1 MRKGQKVRIL
11 RTNQIAT
18 IVEVEL
24 IRKSGKVHRY
34 CHLKMDKK
42 PDLWMDAS
50 ELGGLVERCRITFHD
65 DRGQE
70 LYFDVERDYRKENLS
85 VTLTGKNPENLKE
98 HHGINI
104 MMPKCCAEVL
114 KHINNVLD
122 NSFAKQFLCIR
133 SMLRIWI
140 YFNIFQTI
148 VNLGS
153 RLISSQWGWR
163 NWRNT
168 IIKCSSGCMG
178 CSLVNLSGC
187 LKRLVRRIMTFS

>member
-1 MRKGQKVRIL
+1 MNKKEISMKKGQKVRIL

-98 HHGINI
+98 HHEINI
-104 MMPKCCAEVL
+104 MMAEM
-114 KHINNVLD
+114 
-122 NSFAKQFLCIR
+122 LCR
-133 SMLRIWI
+133 GFKT
-140 YFNIFQTI
+140 Y
-148 VNLGS
+148 
-153 RLISSQWGWR
+153 
-163 NWRNT
+163 
-168 IIKCSSGCMG
+168 K
-178 CSLVNLSGC
+178 
-187 LKRLVRRIMTFS
+187 

>member
-1 MRKGQKVRIL
+1 MNKKEISMKKGQKVRIL

-50 ELGGLVERCRITFHD
+50 ELGGLVERCRINFHD

-104 MMPKCCAEVL
+104 IMAEM
-114 KHINNVLD
+114 
-122 NSFAKQFLCIR
+122 LCR
-133 SMLRIWI
+133 GFKT
-140 YFNIFQTI
+140 Y
-148 VNLGS
+148 
-153 RLISSQWGWR
+153 
-163 NWRNT
+163 
-168 IIKCSSGCMG
+168 K
-178 CSLVNLSGC
+178 
-187 LKRLVRRIMTFS
+187 

>member
-50 ELGGLVERCRITFHD
+50 ELGGLVERCQITFYD

-70 LYFDVERDYRKENLS
+70 LYFDVERDYCKENLS
-85 VTLTGKNPENLKE
+85 ITLIGKNPENLKE

-104 MMPKCCAEVL
+104 VMAEM
-114 KHINNVLD
+114 
-122 NSFAKQFLCIR
+122 LCR
-133 SMLRIWI
+133 GFKT
-140 YFNIFQTI
+140 Y
-148 VNLGS
+148 
-153 RLISSQWGWR
+153 
-163 NWRNT
+163 
-168 IIKCSSGCMG
+168 K
-178 CSLVNLSGC
+178 
-187 LKRLVRRIMTFS
+187 

>member
-1 MRKGQKVRIL
+1 MNKKEISMKKGQKVRIL

-98 HHGINI
+98 HRGINI
-104 MMPKCCAEVL
+104 MMAEMLCRGL
-114 KHINNVLD
+114 KTY
-122 NSFAKQFLCIR
+122 K
-133 SMLRIWI
+133 
-140 YFNIFQTI
+140 
-148 VNLGS
+148 
-153 RLISSQWGWR
+153 
-163 NWRNT
+163 
-168 IIKCSSGCMG
+168 
-178 CSLVNLSGC
+178 
-187 LKRLVRRIMTFS
+187 

>member
-1 MRKGQKVRIL
+1 MNKKEISMKKGQKVRIL

-18 IVEVEL
+18 IVEVEQ

-85 VTLTGKNPENLKE
+85 VTLTGKNPENLRE

-104 MMPKCCAEVL
+104 LMAE
-114 KHINNVLD
+114 
-122 NSFAKQFLCIR
+122 
-133 SMLRIWI
+133 MLRR
-140 YFNIFQTI
+140 
-148 VNLGS
+148 G
-153 RLISSQWGWR
+153 
-163 NWRNT
+163 
-168 IIKCSSGCMG
+168 
-178 CSLVNLSGC
+178 
-187 LKRLVRRIMTFS
+187 LKTYK